1 MKKKRLLIIALVIA
15 MLLPITGLHNGVEAL
30 QKEPFSDLINHWS
43 REYVLQL
50 TEKGIFQ
57 GYADGTF
64 KPNDNI
70 TVAEFIKIVVVAMG
84 HDLRPGPGDRWYI
97 PFKQKAEEIGLIQGN
112 EIGYFEYTRPITRG
126 EMARILVRAIG
137 DGVDDYE
144 KFIDNYVD
152 YTKIPTALREYVL
165 KATALGL
172 IQGYEDSEFKA
183 DKNATRAEASTMI
196 TRLID
201 PDRRA
206 EPIVK
211 KGYRHITEFERE
223 LLSKYISED
232 QGLFEYRLDS
242 VDYDRVEYVYK
253 INTSDLPVRIGNHIL
268 YQINP
273 EIEIVGSGGHPI
285 VVVYQSVEFVPP
297 YYGLYLNI
305 ANQNFS
311 RLRNRNNFSD
321 WTPNLAPTPKIDK
334 YGNQIFKTFYPVI
347 SSNDDGGWQTYRG
360 KDAYHLIFH
369 DKKSNYAVIVEN
381 AFNQ

>member
-126 EMARILVRAIG
+126 EMARILVRATG

-223 LLSKYISED
+223 LLSKVSED
-232 QGLFEYRLDS
+232 QGVLEYR
-242 VDYDRVEYVYK
+242 VGNAFERVEYVYR
-253 INTSDLPVRIGNHIL
+253 ITASDLPVRIGNYIL
-268 YQINP
+268 YSIEP
-273 EIEIVGSGGHPI
+273 KIEIVGTGKNPSI
-285 VVVYQSVEFVPP
+285 IVYQSVEFFPP
-297 YYGLYLNI
+297 YRGLYLNI
-305 ANQNFS
+305 ANESFS
-311 RLRNRNNFSD
+311 KLRHRNNLYE
-321 WTPNLAPTPKIDK
+321 WTPRLAPTPLIDQ
-334 YGNQIFKTFYPVI
+334 YGNQIYKTYYPII
-347 SSNDDGGWQTYRG
+347 SLVDGDGWQSYRG
-360 KDAYHLIFH
+360 EDAYHLIFN
-369 DKKSNYAVIVEN
+369 DKINNYSVIVEN
-381 AFNQ
+381 AFNK

>member
-64 KPNDNI
+64 KPNNNI

-126 EMARILVRAIG
+126 EMARILVRATG

-196 TRLID
+196 TRLIE

-223 LLSKYISED
+223 LLSKYVSED
-232 QGLFEYRLDS
+232 QGALIYRVDNAFE
-242 VDYDRVEYVYK
+242 RVEYVYK
-253 INTSDLPVRIGNHIL
+253 IASADLPVRIGNHIL
-268 YQINP
+268 YSIEP
-273 EIEIVGSGGHPI
+273 EIEIVGTGKNPSFI
-285 VVVYQSVEFVPP
+285 VYQSVEFFPP
-297 YYGLYLNI
+297 YRGLYLNV
-305 ANQNFS
+305 ANKDYS
-311 RLRNRNNFSD
+311 RLRNRNGLD
-321 WTPNLAPTPKIDK
+321 EWTPRLASIPLIDQ
-334 YGNQIFKTFYPVI
+334 YGNQIYKTFYPVI
-347 SSNDDGGWQTYRG
+347 SSNDKDGWQTYRG
-360 KDAYHLIFH
+360 EDSYHLIFN
-369 DKKSNYAVIVEN
+369 DTKNNYAVIVEN